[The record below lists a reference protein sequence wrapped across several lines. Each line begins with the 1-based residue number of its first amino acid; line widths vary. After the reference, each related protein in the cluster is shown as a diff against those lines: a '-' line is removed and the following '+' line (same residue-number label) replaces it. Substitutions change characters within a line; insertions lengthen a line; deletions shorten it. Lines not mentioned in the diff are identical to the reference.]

1 MHLPLQSSLKAFCG
15 SIVFNYALLSEG
27 LIAVAIGCYSSCLKC
42 NQCKTCCKSGAIVI
56 VGDFLVLQG
65 VEQIK
70 NEVEDPGTALIDG
83 IHGHGR

>member
-1 MHLPLQSSLKAFCG
+1 MKLVVNLVQLQ
-15 SIVFNYALLSEG
+15 LL
-27 LIAVAIGCYSSCLKC
+27 
-42 NQCKTCCKSGAIVI
+42 VI
-56 VGDFLVLQG
+56 SWLQG